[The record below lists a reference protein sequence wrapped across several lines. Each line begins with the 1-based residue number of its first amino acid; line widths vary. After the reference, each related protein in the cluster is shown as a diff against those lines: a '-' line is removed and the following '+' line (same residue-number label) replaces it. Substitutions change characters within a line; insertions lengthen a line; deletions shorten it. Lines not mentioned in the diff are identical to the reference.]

1 MNGAV
6 TWTDGLMNG
15 PPQEYVHHIPTDST
29 GLLKTPSQESV
40 LLEIGVS
47 MLPVRGPCGFW
58 QAEQPRVEAPGAH
71 GSGFD

>member
-1 MNGAV
+1 MQMSFAGHSLLL
-6 TWTDGLMNG
+6 GSSQSRG
-15 PPQEYVHHIPTDST
+15 SP

-40 LLEIGVS
+40 LLEVGVS
-47 MLPVRGPCGFW
+47 MLPVGGPCGFC